1 MSKSIGFLL
10 LLPVLMA
17 GCQSFHSES
26 GLVRLESSKE
36 CSSDLAAALI
46 AKPGEL
52 GNSSDTQTLACALSA
67 LRESGD
73 SAVLRTSL
81 GSRLC
86 LLLAE
91 RQTLQN
97 DREKLAEEGVNFA
110 EIALSRGGDDDGA
123 VHYYL
128 AANLGLAVRDN
139 ITLAFANLGR
149 LETEMK
155 RALELSPN
163 LDDGG
168 PMRLLGALYLKAPA
182 WPNGIGDIDKA
193 LELLEQAVREH
204 PEHPLNHLFL
214 AQALW
219 AQGDDVDLGRIK
231 TEFSLGENYLNDG
244 LWGYRKEPW
253 KKEFDKFRLE
263 FIEAEAERL

>member
-1 MSKSIGFLL
+1 MSKSVRFLL
-10 LLPVLMA
+10 GFLPVLMA
-17 GCQSFHSES
+17 GCQSFHSDS
-26 GLVRLESSKE
+26 GPVRFDRSTE
-36 CSSDLAAALI
+36 CSSHLAAALI

-52 GNSSDTQTLACALSA
+52 GNSSDTQTLTCALSA
-67 LRESGD
+67 LRESDD
-73 SAVLRTSL
+73 SAVLRTAL

-91 RQTLQN
+91 RQTLQD
-97 DREKLAEEGVNFA
+97 DREKLAQEGVSFA
-110 EIALSRGGDDDGA
+110 EMALSRGAGDDGA

-128 AANLGLAVRDN
+128 AANLGLAVRDHV
-139 ITLAFANLGR
+139 TLAFANLGR
-149 LETEMK
+149 LEAEMK

-182 WPNGIGDIDKA
+182 WPNGIGDMDKA
-193 LELLEQAVREH
+193 LELLEQAVKEH
-204 PEHPLNHLFL
+204 PEHPLNRLFL

-219 AQGDDVDLGRIK
+219 AQGGDAELERIK
-231 TEFSLGENYLNDG
+231 NEFSLGESYLNEG

-253 KKEFDKFRLE
+253 KKEFDQFRLE
-263 FIEAEAERL
+263 FIEAAAE